1 MSKYYLS
8 ILTLVPYFPLSI
20 FYQCIEF
27 LKTLE
32 TTFIETYSFF
42 AGHQREISCMEF
54 TSFFWLIDPFSLLF
68 FSGPRKIRV
77 KLAEPE
83 MVGPHSLFTKFRVQW
98 SKLDSFNVVHG
109 DSVVFCSSNEGR
121 AMECIING
129 KKILIL
135 RELPKMTSNLFR
147 SFLTLP
153 SYLIRLFLP

>member
-1 MSKYYLS
+1 MKLATWNSRLFL
-8 ILTLVPYFPLSI
+8 IDRSI
-20 FYQCIEF
+20 F
-27 LKTLE
+27 
-32 TTFIETYSFF
+32 S
-42 AGHQREISCMEF
+42 S
-54 TSFFWLIDPFSLLF
+54 F

-135 RELPKMTSNLFR
+135 REPPLMTSNLFR
-147 SFLTLP
+147 SFFDPPYLPYPTIFTLVSDFWVVIFDP
-153 SYLIRLFLP
+153 PPYLP

>member
-1 MSKYYLS
+1 MKKKLG
-8 ILTLVPYFPLSI
+8 SI
-20 FYQCIEF
+20 FDQCIEF
-27 LKTLE
+27 LKTLQ

-42 AGHQREISCMEF
+42 VGHQREISCMEF
-54 TSFFWLIDPFSLLF
+54 TSFFLIDRSIFSSF

-129 KKILIL
+129 KKILVL
-135 RELPKMTSNLFR
+135 REP
-147 SFLTLP
+147 P
-153 SYLIRLFLP
+153 

>member
-1 MSKYYLS
+1 MKLATWNSRVFL
-8 ILTLVPYFPLSI
+8 IDRSI
-20 FYQCIEF
+20 F
-27 LKTLE
+27 
-32 TTFIETYSFF
+32 S
-42 AGHQREISCMEF
+42 S
-54 TSFFWLIDPFSLLF
+54 F

-129 KKILIL
+129 KKILTL
-135 RELPKMTSNLFR
+135 REP
-147 SFLTLP
+147 P
-153 SYLIRLFLP
+153 